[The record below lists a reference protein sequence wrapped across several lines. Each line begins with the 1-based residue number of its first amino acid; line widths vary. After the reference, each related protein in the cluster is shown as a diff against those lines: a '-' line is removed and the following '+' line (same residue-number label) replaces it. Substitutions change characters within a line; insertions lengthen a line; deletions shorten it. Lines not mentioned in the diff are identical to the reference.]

1 VDVIAADPIP
11 ARRGWSWR
19 TMRDSAWH
27 ALVAVLVSL
36 AALGPFLWAAI
47 VSVTPESYL
56 YDRQIHYIPPEL
68 TLANFV
74 RVFEAWNFG
83 RAFTNSVIVAV
94 LVTVLSITLSITAA
108 YAFARMTFVGRR
120 FLIVSL
126 LLIYLLPSVVLLVPL
141 MVIFRTLGL
150 FNTYTA
156 LVLAESTHALP
167 FAIWMLTNYFASL
180 PRELEEAAQVDGC
193 TRVGALLRVV
203 VPLAVPGIVAA
214 ALFVFI
220 ASWNDFLFAFMF
232 TSGEDI
238 RTLPVLLRGFI
249 PSETGVSWGIVT
261 AGAVTATLPV
271 AAAFLVFQ
279 RYLVRGLASGAVKG

>member
-1 VDVIAADPIP
+1 MIVADPLP
-11 ARRGWSWR
+11 ARRPRSWR
-19 TMRDSAWH
+19 SWRDSSWH
-27 ALVAVLVSL
+27 AVLAVFISFV
-36 AALGPFLWAAI
+36 ALGPFLWAAI

-68 TLANFV
+68 TVANFV
-74 RVFEAWNFG
+74 RVFTAWNFG
-83 RAFTNSVIVAV
+83 KAFSNSVIVAV
-94 LVTVLSITLSITAA
+94 SVTLLSVGLAIGAA
-108 YAFARMTFVGRR
+108 YAFARMNFVGRR

-150 FNTYTA
+150 FNTYLA
-156 LVLAESTHALP
+156 LILAESTHALP

-193 TRVGALLRVV
+193 TRVGALVRVV

-220 ASWNDFLFAFMF
+220 ASWNEFLFAFMF
-232 TSGEDI
+232 TSGEDV

-279 RYLVRGLASGAVKG
+279 RFLVRGLASGAVKG